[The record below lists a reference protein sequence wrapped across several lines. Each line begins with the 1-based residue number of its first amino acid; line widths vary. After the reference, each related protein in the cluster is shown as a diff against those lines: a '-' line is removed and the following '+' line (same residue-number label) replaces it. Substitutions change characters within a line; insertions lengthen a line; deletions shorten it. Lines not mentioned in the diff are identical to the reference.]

1 MRREYIAAVEL
12 SSSVVFGVVAG
23 WVLSQHVQ
31 HRPLKVLLPVLGVV
45 LGFLAGLVRVVRGV
59 ME

>member
-12 SSSVVFGVVAG
+12 SSSVVFGVVVG
-23 WVLSQHVQ
+23 WILSQHVQ
-31 HRPLKVLLPVLGVV
+31 HKPLKVLLPFLGVV
-45 LGFLAGLVRVVRGV
+45 LGFLAGLARVVRGT